1 MPVIGR
7 MADNGHFYTL
17 VLWFC
22 AGYQSVKVALIQM
35 ILNDTVLLK
44 LAFRKGFCNGS
55 GDFSLILQN
64 LCIVELQKSV
74 QFGGPICHGRHS
86 ASCSEPWQRN
96 PLWSGYRE
104 SSPQRWRKYP

>member
-7 MADNGHFYTL
+7 MVDNGHFYTL
-17 VLWFC
+17 VLLFR
-22 AGYQSVKVALIQM
+22 AGYQPVKVALIQL

-64 LCIVELQKSV
+64 LCKRSV
-74 QFGGPICHGRHS
+74 LAER
-86 ASCSEPWQRN
+86 AN
-96 PLWSGYRE
+96 
-104 SSPQRWRKYP
+104 